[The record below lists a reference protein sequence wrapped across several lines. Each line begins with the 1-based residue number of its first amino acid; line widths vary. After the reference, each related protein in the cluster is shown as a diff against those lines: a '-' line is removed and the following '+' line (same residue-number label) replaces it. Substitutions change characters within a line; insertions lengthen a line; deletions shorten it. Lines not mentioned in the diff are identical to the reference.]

1 MIMAD
6 PSNTYLQAESEL
18 SDEKRREE
26 IDAVVLQAR
35 SLVLKS
41 HNLSPSIDDD
51 DPKVKELL
59 PPFKTQLRA
68 KSKELLIEEEVNGT
82 VTMRF

>member
-1 MIMAD
+1 MFFLMIMAD

-68 KSKELLIEEEVNGT
+68 KSKELLIEEEV
-82 VTMRF
+82 RRRK